1 MATLFREEHQQADIA
16 SRRLQIA
23 FWLGALASYLTY
35 SLACALTLFGVG
47 PIIAAVTQDGPHTFS
62 SLYLHISFIAGLIP
76 TAALLIAYT
85 DMQRKMRSTSADEQ
99 ARALGAELACPEKH
113 RADRLY
119 TNLVAEMS
127 AASGNAVPAT
137 YIQRNDDSI
146 NAFIVGGADGS
157 LALTVSQGAI
167 DSLTRDELQA
177 IIGHEYGHIEN
188 GDPAIYARLTAMVHG
203 YYIIS
208 DWPNRQERIHT
219 APEAQLFDLRG
230 IMRNDDSPDISIPAA
245 AFTILGSILYLY
257 GRLLQAA
264 FSRRREEMADARAVQ
279 YTRNPDALVS
289 ALKKAWALQENG
301 INPRRPP
308 RDRAHIY
315 FIHYQSGLNRL
326 LRTHPPLA
334 ERIRTWGGGDIS
346 PEELDAILFDI
357 QEHRRNQYEIDPA
370 KRSQDALALNPT
382 YPILSLDR
390 SLAAVHYPAPVD
402 PAAALLALYIYHS
415 GAYYYTLEDEGI
427 IPRATLDASRN
438 AYTTIEHSE
447 PVAQIALLAHLTQA
461 TAALGEEQKNTLE
474 QHIRHLIKHDRQ
486 LSRYEL
492 AAYIVWRASRIPGGN
507 AADYRAHRDAITY
520 LYTYLASDDPDDD
533 NPAASYQ
540 KLLANGL
547 PLTDAPAYDPID
559 TTAHQNGLRLCRHLE
574 TLRQLAPSYRQT
586 LLDSINTYYRHKQ
599 QLTLKQAYLRFALQQ
614 ALAPDRPTR
623 HTHKTRA

>member
-1 MATLFREEHQQADIA
+1 M
-16 SRRLQIA
+16 
-23 FWLGALASYLTY
+23 
-35 SLACALTLFGVG
+35 
-47 PIIAAVTQDGPHTFS
+47 
-62 SLYLHISFIAGLIP
+62 
-76 TAALLIAYT
+76 
-85 DMQRKMRSTSADEQ
+85 
-99 ARALGAELACPEKH
+99 
-113 RADRLY
+113 
-119 TNLVAEMS
+119 
-127 AASGNAVPAT
+127 
-137 YIQRNDDSI
+137 
-146 NAFIVGGADGS
+146 
-157 LALTVSQGAI
+157 
-167 DSLTRDELQA
+167 
-177 IIGHEYGHIEN
+177 
-188 GDPAIYARLTAMVHG
+188 
-203 YYIIS
+203 
-208 DWPNRQERIHT
+208 
-219 APEAQLFDLRG
+219 
-230 IMRNDDSPDISIPAA
+230 
-245 AFTILGSILYLY
+245 
-257 GRLLQAA
+257 
-264 FSRRREEMADARAVQ
+264 
-279 YTRNPDALVS
+279 
-289 ALKKAWALQENG
+289 
-301 INPRRPP
+301 
-308 RDRAHIY
+308 
-315 FIHYQSGLNRL
+315 NRL

-390 SLAAVHYPAPVD
+390 SLAAVHYPAPAD

-415 GAYYYTLEDEGI
+415 GAYYYTLEDEGT

-461 TAALGEEQKNTLE
+461 TATLGEEQKNTLE

-533 NPAASYQ
+533 NPAATYQ

>member
-1 MATLFREEHQQADIA
+1 METLFREEHQQADVA

-35 SLACALTLFGVG
+35 SLACALTLFGVS
-47 PIIAAVTQDGPHTFS
+47 PIIAALHDGPHTFS
-62 SLYLHISFIAGLIP
+62 SLYLHISLIAGLIP

-85 DMQRKMRSTSADEQ
+85 DMQRKMRATSADEQ

-188 GDPAIYARLTAMVHG
+188 GDLAIYARLTAMVHG

-264 FSRRREEMADARAVQ
+264 FSRRREEMADPQ
-279 YTRNPDALVS
+279 P
-289 ALKKAWALQENG
+289 
-301 INPRRPP
+301 
-308 RDRAHIY
+308 
-315 FIHYQSGLNRL
+315 
-326 LRTHPPLA
+326 
-334 ERIRTWGGGDIS
+334 
-346 PEELDAILFDI
+346 
-357 QEHRRNQYEIDPA
+357 
-370 KRSQDALALNPT
+370 
-382 YPILSLDR
+382 
-390 SLAAVHYPAPVD
+390 
-402 PAAALLALYIYHS
+402 
-415 GAYYYTLEDEGI
+415 
-427 IPRATLDASRN
+427 
-438 AYTTIEHSE
+438 
-447 PVAQIALLAHLTQA
+447 
-461 TAALGEEQKNTLE
+461 
-474 QHIRHLIKHDRQ
+474 
-486 LSRYEL
+486 
-492 AAYIVWRASRIPGGN
+492 
-507 AADYRAHRDAITY
+507 
-520 LYTYLASDDPDDD
+520 
-533 NPAASYQ
+533 
-540 KLLANGL
+540 
-547 PLTDAPAYDPID
+547 
-559 TTAHQNGLRLCRHLE
+559 
-574 TLRQLAPSYRQT
+574 
-586 LLDSINTYYRHKQ
+586 
-599 QLTLKQAYLRFALQQ
+599 
-614 ALAPDRPTR
+614 
-623 HTHKTRA
+623 

>member
-35 SLACALTLFGVG
+35 SLACALTLFGVS
-47 PIIAAVTQDGPHTFS
+47 PIIAALRDSSHTFS
-62 SLYLHISFIAGLIP
+62 SLYLHISLIAGLIP

-99 ARALGAELACPEKH
+99 ARALGAEPACPEKH

-146 NAFIVGGADGS
+146 NAFVVGGADGS

-188 GDPAIYARLTAMVHG
+188 GDPAIYTRLTAMVHG

-219 APEAQLFDLRG
+219 APEANLFDLRG

-346 PEELDAILFDI
+346 AEELDAILFDI

-390 SLAAVHYPAPVD
+390 SLAAVHYPAPAD

-415 GAYYYTLEDEGI
+415 GAYYYTLEDEGT

-533 NPAASYQ
+533 NPAATYQ

-547 PLTDAPAYDPID
+547 PLTDAPAYNPID
-559 TTAHQNGLRLCRHLE
+559 TAAHQNGLRLCRHLE

-614 ALAPDRPTR
+614 ALAPDRPSR

>member
-1 MATLFREEHQQADIA
+1 MATLFREEHQQANVA

-35 SLACALTLFGVG
+35 SLACALTLFGVS

-62 SLYLHISFIAGLIP
+62 SLYLHISLIAGLIP

-85 DMQRKMRSTSADEQ
+85 DMQRKMRATSADEQ
-99 ARALGAELACPEKH
+99 ARALGAEPACPEKH

-127 AASGNAVPAT
+127 AASGNTVPAT

-188 GDPAIYARLTAMVHG
+188 GDLAIYARLTAMVHG

-390 SLAAVHYPAPVD
+390 SLAAVHYPAPAD

-415 GAYYYTLEDEGI
+415 GAYYYTLEDEGT

-438 AYTTIEHSE
+438 AYGH
-447 PVAQIALLAHLTQA
+447 HRTQR
-461 TAALGEEQKNTLE
+461 TRCTN
-474 QHIRHLIKHDRQ
+474 R
-486 LSRYEL
+486 
-492 AAYIVWRASRIPGGN
+492 
-507 AADYRAHRDAITY
+507 
-520 LYTYLASDDPDDD
+520 
-533 NPAASYQ
+533 PA
-540 KLLANGL
+540 
-547 PLTDAPAYDPID
+547 
-559 TTAHQNGLRLCRHLE
+559 
-574 TLRQLAPSYRQT
+574 
-586 LLDSINTYYRHKQ
+586 
-599 QLTLKQAYLRFALQQ
+599 
-614 ALAPDRPTR
+614 RPP
-623 HTHKTRA
+623 HTSNRCPR

>member
-1 MATLFREEHQQADIA
+1 MTTFRAKHREADVA

-35 SLACALTLFGVG
+35 SLACALTLFGVS

-62 SLYLHISFIAGLIP
+62 SLYLHISLIAGLIP

-85 DMQRKMRSTSADEQ
+85 DMQRKMRATSADEQ

-119 TNLVAEMS
+119 INLVAEMS

-146 NAFIVGGADGS
+146 NAFVVGGADGS

-188 GDPAIYARLTAMVHG
+188 GDLAIYARLTAMVHG

-219 APEAQLFDLRG
+219 APEANLFDLRG

-326 LRTHPPLA
+326 LRTHPPLR
-334 ERIRTWGGGDIS
+334 ERIKTWGGGDVS
-346 PEELDAILFDI
+346 ARELEALLFDI
-357 QEHRRNQYEIDPA
+357 QQQARDHYETDPVQRG
-370 KRSQDALALNPT
+370 KSALASPVA
-382 YPILSLDR
+382 YPLLSLDR
-390 SLAAVHYPAPVD
+390 TLAAQHFPVPAD
-402 PAAALLALYIYHS
+402 PAAALIALYIYHS
-415 GAYYYTLEDEGI
+415 GANPFDIEQNRV
-427 IPRATLDASRN
+427 IPPKTLDAARN
-438 AYTTIEHSE
+438 ALATIEHTA
-447 PVAQIALLAHLTQA
+447 PLAQIPLLGHLTRA
-461 TAALGEEQKNTLE
+461 TAPLSEAQKNTLE
-474 QHIRHLIKHDRQ
+474 QHIQRLIKLDKH

-492 AAYIVWRASRIPGGN
+492 AAYICWRASRCPAGHASN
-507 AADYRAHRDAITY
+507 YREQRDAITY
-520 LYTYLASDDPDDD
+520 LYDYLISDNPDDD
-533 NPAASYQ
+533 EAQKNYQ
-540 KLLANGL
+540 RLLQNSL
-547 PLTDAPAYDPID
+547 PIDAPPHTLLD
-559 TTAHQNGLRLCRHLE
+559 TADHKTGLQLCRHLE
-574 TLRQLAPSYRQT
+574 TLRQLDHTYRKA
-586 LLDSINTYYRHKQ
+586 LLDAINTYYQRLEK
-599 QLTLKQAYLRFALQQ
+599 LTLPQAYLRYAIQQ
-614 ALAPDRPTR
+614 ALT
-623 HTHKTRA
+623 

>member
-1 MATLFREEHQQADIA
+1 MATLFRAAHRRADAA
-16 SRRLQIA
+16 SRRLQTA

-35 SLACALTLFGVG
+35 SLACGLTLFGIS
-47 PIIAAVTQDGPHTFS
+47 PLIAAVSENSPHSFARA
-62 SLYLHISFIAGLIP
+62 YLHISLIAGLIP
-76 TAALLIAYT
+76 TLIMLAAYA
-85 DMQRKMRSTSADEQ
+85 DMRRKMRSTGADEQ
-99 ARALGAELACPEKH
+99 ARALRAEPARPETH

-127 AASGNAVPAT
+127 AASGNPVPAT

-146 NAFIVGGADGS
+146 NAYILGGADGS
-157 LALTVSQGAI
+157 LALTVSQGAL

-177 IIGHEYGHIEN
+177 IIAHEYGHIEN
-188 GDPAIYARLTAMVHG
+188 GDLAIYARLTAMVHG

-230 IMRNDDSPDISIPAA
+230 IMRNDDGPDISIPAA
-245 AFTILGSILYLY
+245 VFTLLGSILYLY

-289 ALKKAWALQENG
+289 ALKKAWALQQSG
-301 INPRRPP
+301 VNPRRVPP
-308 RDRAHIY
+308 DRAHIY
-315 FIHYQSGLNRL
+315 FIHYQNSRNRL

-357 QEHRRNQYEIDPA
+357 QEHRRRQYETDPA
-370 KRSQDALALNPT
+370 KRSRDALDLNPT

-390 SLAAVHYPAPVD
+390 SLAATHYPAPID

-415 GAYYYTLEDEGI
+415 GAYYFALEDEGS
-427 IPRATLDASRN
+427 IPRTTLDASRN

-447 PVAQIALLAHLTQA
+447 PVAQIALLAHLTRA
-461 TAALGEEQKNTLE
+461 TANLGEAEKNTLE
-474 QHIRHLIKHDRQ
+474 QHIRHLVKHDRH

-492 AAYIVWRASRIPGGN
+492 AAYIIWRASRIPGGN
-507 AADYRAHRDAITY
+507 DADYRAHRDAITY
-520 LYTYLASDDPDDD
+520 LYAYLASDDPDDD
-533 NPAASYQ
+533 DPAATYQ

-547 PLTDAPAYDPID
+547 PLADVPAYEPID
-559 TTAHQNGLRLCRHLE
+559 TGQHQNGLRLCRDLE
-574 TLRQLAPSYRQT
+574 TLRRLAPGYRQT
-586 LLDSINTYYRHKQ
+586 LLDGINTYYRHKQ
-599 QLTLKQAYLRFALQQ
+599 RLTLKQAYLRFALQQ
-614 ALAPDRPTR
+614 ALAPERPAR
-623 HTHKTRA
+623 HTPKTRP